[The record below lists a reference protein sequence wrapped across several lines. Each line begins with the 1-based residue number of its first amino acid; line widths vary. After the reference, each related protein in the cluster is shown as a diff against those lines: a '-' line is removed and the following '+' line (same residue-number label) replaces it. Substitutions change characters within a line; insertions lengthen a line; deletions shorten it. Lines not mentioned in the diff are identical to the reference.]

1 MCVCG
6 PGRLRHQDYQDRLPH
21 LVYLH
26 QQGLDADLRA
36 PCARMPLTNNTRQRT
51 PNTTTCT
58 QKHTHTPKPPP
69 PPVSTTTTTITSN
82 QHDSMTTHHHTS
94 HTDAHTFTSHKAKTQ
109 EWHKH
114 KHADDMN
121 TGQQEHTRRSRRRPH
136 HHTTAQN
143 HTNTRTMLTDAKRQH
158 SMHTC
163 RTWHAQQNR
172 PHNTTQHTHN
182 THTHHNASPS

>member
-1 MCVCG
+1 
-6 PGRLRHQDYQDRLPH
+6 
-21 LVYLH
+21 
-26 QQGLDADLRA
+26 
-36 PCARMPLTNNTRQRT
+36 
-51 PNTTTCT
+51 
-58 QKHTHTPKPPP
+58 
-69 PPVSTTTTTITSN
+69 
-82 QHDSMTTHHHTS
+82 MTTHHHTS

-136 HHTTAQN
+136 HHTTAQS

-172 PHNTTQHTHN
+172 PHNTTQHTH
-182 THTHHNASPS
+182 THTHTTHTHTPQRKPNLNATMQQRQQSRSAQAIKHHQGCARTRKYNHNCANSDTQKRKCKTCSQESTWPEAPF